1 MDIEAHRDL
10 KLLEA
15 VEQDSRVT
23 QRGLATKLGIALG
36 LTNIYLRR
44 LVRKGYIK
52 CVNVQSNRIRYLIT
66 PRGIAEKARLTY
78 EFMDYSLHLYGEV
91 RQHLRAVLQDC
102 AAANRRVAI
111 YGRGEAAEL
120 AYLSLKEFGL
130 EPVAIFDADGGDDF
144 LGIPVRPLREH
155 KTVEYDLIIVATL
168 ERSGQ
173 HLAALVNDGVPMEK
187 LFPLCRD
194 VLPTRPLTELAKTA
208 NGQRR

>member
-52 CVNVQSNRIRYLIT
+52 CVNVQSNRISYLIT
-66 PRGIAEKARLTY
+66 PRGIAEKAPLTY
-78 EFMDYSLHLYGEV
+78 EFMDCSLHLYGEV

-102 AAANRRVAI
+102 AAAGGRVAI

-120 AYLSLKEFGL
+120 AYLSLKESGL
-130 EPVAIFDADGGDDF
+130 EPVAIFDLDGGHEF
-144 LGIPVRPLREH
+144 LGMPVRPVSEH
-155 KTVEYDLIIVATL
+155 LDVVYDLMIVATL
-168 ERSGQ
+168 DNS
-173 HLAALVNDGVPMEK
+173 
-187 LFPLCRD
+187 
-194 VLPTRPLTELAKTA
+194 
-208 NGQRR
+208 

>member
-10 KLLEA
+10 QLLKA

-23 QRGLATKLGIALG
+23 QRSLATKLGIALG

-52 CVNVQSNRIRYLIT
+52 CVNVQSNRISYLIT

-91 RQHLRAVLQDC
+91 RQHLRSVLQEC
-102 AAANRRVAI
+102 AAAGRRVAI

-120 AYLSLKEFGL
+120 AYLSLKECGL
-130 EPVAIFDADGGDDF
+130 EPVAVFDLEGGSDF
-144 LGIPVRPLREH
+144 LGMPVRPIAEH
-155 KTVEYDLIIVATL
+155 GEVAFDLMIIATL
-168 ERSGQ
+168 DRSNEQFESLLRGGIPT
-173 HLAALVNDGVPMEK
+173 DK
-187 LFPLCRD
+187 LFPLRRD
-194 VLPTRPLTELAKTA
+194 LAGRHTTEDARAA
-208 NGQRR
+208 NGVRR